1 MSNLRAVADK
11 VLINTFQMFFGVK
24 MIKVRYI
31 FLAVAACAIVSLSS
45 CNASTPTAENSPTP
59 VVNSSPQA
67 REAVSNNSHSGHSS
81 KAQININNAILS
93 ELDKFEAKLAI
104 PALSN
109 KIQANRPYASPSEL
123 VSKKVITQEQFD
135 QIKDIVTVQEIA
147 LTGEAKDVD
156 YMTKLGLMKGHLIVA
171 KELLDQ
177 NQSKQAE
184 PHIGHPVEEI
194 YVDVED
200 QLNERKVKEFKTTL
214 VKFQDVIKYAIKSNP
229 KGSKIETDFASSMQ
243 AIDGA
248 IAALPETQRSKT
260 GFVLQ
265 VINELL
271 DSANSEYGA
280 AIANGKISAA
290 IEYQDSR
297 GFVIYANELYKGI
310 SSQMSKDFPEAHKG
324 IETNM
329 TELVKVWPSAIPP
342 AAPVKTPDDVTKL
355 VKTIEQ
361 NSQTV
366 IDKSR
371 SQAQQ

>member
-11 VLINTFQMFFGVK
+11 VLINTFQTFFGVK
-24 MIKVRYI
+24 MINIRYI

-45 CNASTPTAENSPTP
+45 CNAGTPTADNTGAP
-59 VVNSSPQA
+59 VANSSPQA
-67 REAVSNNSHSGHSS
+67 REAVSNNSHTSHGS

-177 NQSKQAE
+177 NQPKQAE

-194 YVDVED
+194 YVDVEN

-214 VKFQDVIKYAIKSNP
+214 VKLQDVIKYAIKSNP
-229 KGSKIETDFASSMQ
+229 KAAKIEADFASSMQ

-248 IAALPETQRSKT
+248 IVALPETQRSKT

-265 VINELL
+265 VINQLL

-280 AIANGKISAA
+280 AIANGKISAP

-310 SSQMSKDFPEAHKG
+310 SSQMSKDFSEAHKG
-324 IETNM
+324 IETSM
-329 TELVKVWPSAIPP
+329 TELIKTWPSAIPP
-342 AAPVKTPDDVTKL
+342 VAPVKTSDDVTKL

-366 IDKSR
+366 IDKSS
-371 SQAQQ
+371 SQAQ